1 MNNLMI
7 NPTNLE
13 RLENHQIFK
22 SLNTL
27 QDLRVFME
35 HHVFAVWDFMSLL
48 KTLQQRLAPHGAPW
62 VPEGNNDAVRFI
74 NEIVLEEES
83 DLASPESKDSFAS
96 HFEIYLNS
104 MAEVGASTSNID
116 NFLKILKSEGLKV
129 ALDAKFVPA
138 CAQKFILSTFETI
151 DAGKVHEI
159 AAAFA
164 YGRENLVPM
173 MFLRILKNS
182 SITETHAPLFHYYL
196 ERHAHLDGEQH
207 GPMADKLV
215 SFLTDNDSIKTE
227 EAKKAAEYSV
237 NARIELWDSVL
248 AAIPKAKEH
257 T

>member
-1 MNNLMI
+1 MIKPINLD
-7 NPTNLE
+7 
-13 RLENHQIFK
+13 RLENHLIFK

-27 QDLRVFME
+27 EDLRVFME

-62 VPEGNNDAVRFI
+62 MPNCNNDAVRFV

-83 DLASPESKDSFAS
+83 DLASPGSSDRFAS

-104 MAEVGASTSNID
+104 MTEVGASISNID
-116 NFLKILKSEGLKV
+116 NFLETLISKGLKV
-129 ALDAKFVPA
+129 ALDGRFVPA
-138 CAQKFILSTFETI
+138 CAKKFILSTFEII
-151 DAGKVHEI
+151 DTGKVHEI

-164 YGRENLVPM
+164 YGRENLVPI

-207 GPMADKLV
+207 GPMSEKLV
-215 SFLTDNDSIKTE
+215 SCLTKDNPE
-227 EAKKAAEYSV
+227 LENEAQLAAEKSIL
-237 NARIELWDSVL
+237 ARIEFWDDLLLEMRSNKNL
-248 AAIPKAKEH
+248 ELS
-257 T
+257 

>member
-1 MNNLMI
+1 MI
-7 NPTNLE
+7 NLTNLE

-48 KTLQQRLAPHGAPW
+48 KTLQQRLAPPGAPW

-83 DLASPESKDSFAS
+83 DLASPGSSDSFAS

-104 MAEVGASTSNID
+104 MTEVGASTGNID
-116 NFLKILKSEGLKV
+116 DFLKTLKSEGLKV
-129 ALDAKFVPA
+129 ALDTKFVPA
-138 CAQKFILSTFETI
+138 CAKKFILSTFETI

-164 YGRENLVPM
+164 FGRENLVPM

-207 GPMADKLV
+207 GPMSEKLV
-215 SFLTDNDSIKTE
+215 SCLTIDNPKLE
-227 EAKKAAEYSV
+227 KEAQLAAERSIL
-237 NARIELWDSVL
+237 ARIEFWDDLMLEMRRNKNLELS
-248 AAIPKAKEH
+248 
-257 T
+257 